1 MQSSVIKTFGALRP
15 WLPGLVGLGAAYH
28 INTNTAYAYSSPAIQ
43 DETETSV
50 VSFHGNRSRRAVVIG
65 AGVAGISSAY
75 ELHQNG
81 FEVIVVDASIGG
93 PGAECSAVA
102 AGGMQRTNP
111 VVDRKKWRE
120 ILSNLCF
127 GSEFRYFYVD
137 WIKTLTDP
145 HFVRWSLSFVY
156 NSLVQPKS
164 LLHQQ
169 DEMLKF
175 TDWAIAQ
182 FVLDRTIA
190 SVVKESQIAA
200 RGALMLNT
208 TQSSEHC
215 QEPNEEV
222 LDTAAKIHSIEP
234 FVKQWLPETCC
245 AIYQPDASNG
255 NSELFTKALAR
266 WLEQKDTVK
275 FICQTPVKKFHYQGK
290 RVTAIELENNIRI
303 DLNGRGDEVVIA
315 AGSWTPKLLWQLNEY
330 VPIYP
335 LKGYCLE
342 IPNEQKTQIK
352 GIITDGVTYF
362 SRLGK
367 DLRITAIGEFAG
379 WDTTPTE
386 SVNTAFRNYVETK
399 GIALEGIP
407 TRCGLRPMS
416 TDGAVIAGKLV
427 GWENVSINTGP
438 GSNGWKIA
446 LGAAKVLVHDM
457 VPDDSSSGTL
467 PFDQSVLSP
476 EGRVK
481 STLLWSKLCLWRHGS

>member
-1 MQSSVIKTFGALRP
+1 MSSSMIKAFGALRP

-28 INTNTAYAYSSPAIQ
+28 INNNTLHSYLSPNVKEEI
-43 DETETSV
+43 ETSV
-50 VSFHGNRSRRAVVIG
+50 VSFHSNRSRRAVVIG

-93 PGAECSAVA
+93 PGTECSAVA
-102 AGGMQRTNP
+102 AGGMQRANP
-111 VVDRKKWRE
+111 VVDRKSWRA
-120 ILSNLCF
+120 ISSNLFF
-127 GSEFRYFYVD
+127 GSEFRYFYID
-137 WIKTLTDP
+137 WIKALTDP
-145 HFVRWSLSFVY
+145 HFARWSLSFAY

-164 LLHQQ
+164 LLRQQ

-182 FVLDRTIA
+182 FVLDRTLA
-190 SVVKESQIAA
+190 PVVKESQIAN
-200 RGALMLNT
+200 RGALMLNKT
-208 TQSSEHC
+208 VSSQYC
-215 QEPNEEV
+215 QEPNVEL
-222 LDTAAKIHSIEP
+222 LDTTAKIYSVEP
-234 FVKQWLPETCC
+234 FAKQWSPETSH
-245 AIYQPDASNG
+245 AIYQPDASSG
-255 NSELFTKALAR
+255 NSELFTKGLAQ
-266 WLEQKDTVK
+266 WLEKKDNVK
-275 FICQTPVKKFHYQGK
+275 FLRQTPVRKFHYQGN
-290 RVTAIELENNIRI
+290 RVTAIELENNMRI
-303 DLNGRGDEVVIA
+303 DLNEQGDELVVA

-342 IPNEQKTQIK
+342 IPDEQKTQIK
-352 GIITDGVTYF
+352 GILSDGVTYF
-362 SRLGK
+362 SRLGE

-386 SVNTAFRNYVETK
+386 SVNAVFRNYVETK
-399 GIALEGIP
+399 GIKLEGIP

-416 TDGAVIAGKLV
+416 ADGAVIAGKLV

-446 LGAAKVLVHDM
+446 LGAAKVLVHDI
-457 VPDDSSSGTL
+457 VPDSSSDTM

-481 STLLWSKLCLWRHGS
+481 ATLLWSKLCLWRHGS